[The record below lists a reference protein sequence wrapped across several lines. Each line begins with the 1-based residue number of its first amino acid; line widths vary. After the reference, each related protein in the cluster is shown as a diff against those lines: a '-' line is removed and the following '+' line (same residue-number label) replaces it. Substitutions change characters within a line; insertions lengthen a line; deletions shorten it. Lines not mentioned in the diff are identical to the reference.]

1 MDFNDFLGS
10 YADESQAAQS
20 SQYAMHPP
28 MNGMEGDLSSPI
40 IARSPSVMYGTSMS
54 QEVNDRSEL
63 PTTDAFAEQGHA
75 AFVDPSQIAVS
86 SQNVVQYHNGYDQ
99 GQPISASQDNVQYS
113 NGYQVRL
120 QDVNTAGDE
129 HGKLEANAA
138 TALSQPLTT
147 TGSIQ
152 PILRHMVNSFHTIT
166 QLVHNLNNR
175 MTKAEYER
183 DVALRR
189 NLAAESNI
197 TFAVPQTAPVLG
209 DHVRFRDGDDIRF
222 GSPVTPTKRHTFAH
236 ESFTQEPEQ
245 SAVQTPTF
253 GSKLTDKNK
262 KKSEKTTA
270 RKSLQI
276 KLPSGKSQVSS
287 PIGGLPTPITK
298 HAVSLPALQAVIET

>member
-1 MDFNDFLGS
+1 MDFNNFLGS

-20 SQYAMHPP
+20 SQYAMHSS
-28 MNGMEGDLSSPI
+28 MNGMEGELSSPL
-40 IARSPSVMYGTSMS
+40 IAPSPSAMHRNGMS

-63 PTTDAFAEQGHA
+63 PTIDAFADQGHA

-86 SQNVVQYHNGYDQ
+86 SQNIVQYHNGYDQ
-99 GQPISASQDNVQYS
+99 GQAMSASQDDVQCS

-120 QDVNTAGDE
+120 QGANTAGDE
-129 HGKLEANAA
+129 HGKLEANAFK
-138 TALSQPLTT
+138 ALSQPLTT

-209 DHVRFRDGDDIRF
+209 GHVRFRDGDDMRF
-222 GSPVTPTKRHTFAH
+222 GSPVTPTKRHTFVH
-236 ESFTQEPEQ
+236 ESFTQEAEQ

-253 GSKLTDKNK
+253 GSKLTGKNK
-262 KKSEKTTA
+262 KKNEKTTA

-276 KLPSGKSQVSS
+276 KLPSGKGPTSS
-287 PIGGLPTPITK
+287 PMGGLPTPMTK
-298 HAVSLPALQAVIET
+298 HAVSLPDLQAMIES